1 MRIAIVGAGTTGA
14 YCYRLLTTQG
24 LQVDIFDRTRKTAC
38 GINPCAWGT
47 SRGFPEQLRTAGL
60 DPEKYILQ
68 RFDSVIMD
76 EVRIRGELMTIN
88 KPALV
93 RDLLGGA
100 EVKRNGFKMAD
111 YGRVIEA
118 TGIARAFLPPI
129 KNDVLLPC
137 VQQRIQSK
145 RPLGNRIQLGRIGYA
160 WCFPLGELGFHIGCG
175 SLVSNPKEVLKELG
189 WVSGPSLSS
198 GEKHACACS
207 GNVRLTG
214 PHDALPFVVDRT
226 ATPVWGI
233 GEAIGCVAPL
243 AGDGIV
249 PGMKTVSLLI
259 ENWKNPEEYT
269 RSILKEFEWM
279 KSERTVIDK
288 ILSSAPLGIKDA
300 WVLRKNSKRMGMRV
314 GMKEAMKFLKMLRL
328 AGI

>member
-1 MRIAIVGAGTTGA
+1 
-14 YCYRLLTTQG
+14 
-24 LQVDIFDRTRKTAC
+24 
-38 GINPCAWGT
+38 
-47 SRGFPEQLRTAGL
+47 
-60 DPEKYILQ
+60 
-68 RFDSVIMD
+68 
-76 EVRIRGELMTIN
+76 
-88 KPALV
+88 
-93 RDLLGGA
+93 
-100 EVKRNGFKMAD
+100 
-111 YGRVIEA
+111 
-118 TGIARAFLPPI
+118 
-129 KNDVLLPC
+129 
-137 VQQRIQSK
+137 
-145 RPLGNRIQLGRIGYA
+145 
-160 WCFPLGELGFHIGCG
+160 
-175 SLVSNPKEVLKELG
+175 
-189 WVSGPSLSS
+189 
-198 GEKHACACS
+198 
-207 GNVRLTG
+207 
-214 PHDALPFVVDRT
+214 VVDRT

>member
-14 YCYRLLTTQG
+14 YCYSLLTRQG
-24 LQVDIFDRTRKTAC
+24 FQVDIFDRTRKTAC

-47 SRGFPEQLRTAGL
+47 SRGFTEQLKAAGL

-68 RFDSVIMD
+68 KFDSVIMD

-88 KPALV
+88 KPALI

-100 EVKRNGFKMAD
+100 NIRGDRFKMAD
-111 YGRVIEA
+111 YGRVIDA
-118 TGIARAFLPPI
+118 TGITRAFLPPI

-137 VQQRIQSK
+137 IQQRIQPK
-145 RPLGNRIQLGRIGYA
+145 QQLDNRIQLGKIGYA
-160 WCFPLGELGFHIGCG
+160 WCFPLGEFGAHIGCG
-175 SLVSNPKEVLKELG
+175 SLVSNPKKMLKQIG
-189 WVSGPSLSS
+189 WLDHSS
-198 GEKHACACS
+198 PDSEQIPVCACS

-214 PHDALPFVVDRT
+214 PHDALPFVTERSDI
-226 ATPVWGI
+226 PVWGI

-249 PGMKTVSLLI
+249 PGMKSVSLLM
-259 ENWKNPEEYT
+259 ENWENPEGYM

-279 KSERTVIDK
+279 KNERTVIDK
-288 ILSSAPLGIKDA
+288 ILASTPVGIKDA

-314 GMKEAMKFLKMLRL
+314 GLKEALKFLKILRL
-328 AGI
+328 AGT

>member
-1 MRIAIVGAGTTGA
+1 
-14 YCYRLLTTQG
+14 
-24 LQVDIFDRTRKTAC
+24 
-38 GINPCAWGT
+38 
-47 SRGFPEQLRTAGL
+47 
-60 DPEKYILQ
+60 
-68 RFDSVIMD
+68 
-76 EVRIRGELMTIN
+76 
-88 KPALV
+88 
-93 RDLLGGA
+93 
-100 EVKRNGFKMAD
+100 
-111 YGRVIEA
+111 
-118 TGIARAFLPPI
+118 
-129 KNDVLLPC
+129 
-137 VQQRIQSK
+137 
-145 RPLGNRIQLGRIGYA
+145 LGNRIQLGRIGYA